1 MLVDHKLYLLG
12 IVNGAVF
19 RRFTFRQV
27 AMTGSILGFIGIVF
41 SAFCNTFTEY
51 ILCISIFYGFGL
63 GFCLAANSLAVNTY
77 FKNRRRRAT
86 GFSWTL
92 TGLGPIIFPHISTM
106 LLAEYGLRSTILI
119 YAALSMNAFA
129 GALTLQPVLW
139 HTKKVKKAE
148 LESKAPDGDENT
160 TLTVDN
166 DSEYECKYCQYI
178 SAQYLINET
187 STPLVTRNNASMFGS
202 KVSLSSELGS
212 RLRLNK
218 YSAKNLQ
225 EVEKTVNTS
234 RPQRDLNRFSR
245 QISEYS
251 KADMNNQFHCTCE
264 EEKALL
270 QQISAE
276 ERQKQQ
282 EEIQTLMETDE
293 KAHDQLSFLQK
304 IIKFFDLDL
313 LKDFT
318 FVNLA
323 LGMTIMM
330 FGESNFSILT
340 PFILN
345 SYGYTDSQISL
356 AMSILAGTDISV
368 RFLAPLLLE
377 KVKINNK
384 ILFAIGMI
392 INTFGRFVVTNIS
405 SYNGVLVMFAV
416 IGVGKGFRTIFSPLI
431 IPSYVPLKRL
441 PAASGMQLMFTT
453 FFMMIVGPLLGK
465 FFF

>member
-1 MLVDHKLYLLG
+1 
-12 IVNGAVF
+12 
-19 RRFTFRQV
+19 
-27 AMTGSILGFIGIVF
+27 MTGAIMSFIGIF
-41 SAFCNTFTEY
+41 SSAFCATFTEY
-51 ILCISIFYGFGL
+51 VLCISIFYGIGL

-92 TGLGPIIFPHISTM
+92 TGLGPIIFPHIST
-106 LLAEYGLRSTILI
+106 LLLGEYGLRGTILM
-119 YAALSMNAFA
+119 YAAISLNAFA

-139 HTKKVKKAE
+139 HTKKQINNRIEKAIIAKVGS
-148 LESKAPDGDENT
+148 EST
-160 TLTVDN
+160 TLMMEN
-166 DSEYECKYCQYI
+166 DTEYECKYCQYI
-178 SAQYLINET
+178 TAQYMHTATTAPLMT
-187 STPLVTRNNASMFGS
+187 SGSTTMFGS
-202 KVSLSSELGS
+202 KVSLASELGS

-218 YSAKNLQ
+218 YSTKNLQ
-225 EVEKTVNTS
+225 ELESSNKVMENTIY
-234 RPQRDLNRFSR
+234 PQRDLNRFNSK
-245 QISEYS
+245 INLYD
-251 KADMNNQFHCTCE
+251 KADNQFHCTCE

-270 QQISAE
+270 QQISTE

-282 EEIQTLMETDE
+282 NELKSLMEADE
-293 KAHDQLSFLQK
+293 IAHNQLSFLQK
-304 IIKFFDLDL
+304 VVKFFDLDL
-313 LKDFT
+313 LRDVT

-345 SYGYTDSQISL
+345 SYGYTDTQISL
-356 AMSILAGTDISV
+356 AMSILAGTDITV

-377 KVKINNK
+377 KVKLNNK

-392 INTFGRFVVTNIS
+392 INTIGRFVVTITS
-405 SYNGVLVMFAV
+405 SYNRILLMFAL

-453 FFMMIVGPLLGK
+453 FFMMIFGSFLGRHRK
-465 FFF
+465 HCISDQ